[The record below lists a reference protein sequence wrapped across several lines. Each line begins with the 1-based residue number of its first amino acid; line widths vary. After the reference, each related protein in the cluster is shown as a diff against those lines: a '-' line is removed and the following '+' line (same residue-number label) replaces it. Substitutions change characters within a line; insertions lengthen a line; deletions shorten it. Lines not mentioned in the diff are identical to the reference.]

1 MKPNS
6 LRNRLGGAILGISLL
21 LGIGFASSVTTQAQY
36 RNDQWARQRQREY
49 EREQRRRQREYEKEQ
64 RRAQREAQ
72 RSGYYGNYGYGNNG
86 YYNNDNGYGNY
97 GYGGYNNSGYANY
110 GGSYELRQTALNAG
124 YNEGM
129 RAGREDRSRG
139 RAYNY
144 ADSGTYRSAD
154 KDYNSRYGD
163 RELYRQYFRQ
173 AFANGYADGY
183 RGY

>member
-49 EREQRRRQREYEKEQ
+49 EREQRRRQREYERQQ
-64 RRAQREAQ
+64 RRAEREAQ
-72 RSGYYGNYGYGNNG
+72 RSGNYGYGNNG
-86 YYNNDNGYGNY
+86 YGYGNY
-97 GYGGYNNSGYANY
+97 GYGNYGGYNNSGYPNY

-124 YNEGM
+124 YNEGVK
-129 RAGREDRSRG
+129 AGREDRSRG

-163 RELYRQYFRQ
+163 REMYRQYFRQ